1 MGLSSLFT
9 HVLVLTGLNRPWGH
23 SIQESAYV
31 HQVPVLDSCWPVSLS
46 AELRRCRNTGPG
58 VARLV
63 HSSCI
68 LLPTGTSHVAPTKD
82 RMPVPRFPLL

>member
-1 MGLSSLFT
+1 MQETETEILWVLK
-9 HVLVLTGLNRPWGH
+9 HVSV
-23 SIQESAYV
+23 
-31 HQVPVLDSCWPVSLS
+31 DSEAADVS

-63 HSSCI
+63 DSSCI